1 MSTRY
6 ETSGVGEMS
15 NGSRIKTT
23 NNICPI
29 CGDVANT
36 ITGHHC
42 PHLLKVQGNGLR
54 VWVLAAKN
62 DEPRSIYKILA
73 DRM

>member
-1 MSTRY
+1 MKTG
-6 ETSGVGEMS
+6 T
-15 NGSRIKTT
+15 RIKNLGNT
-23 NNICPI
+23 CPI

-42 PHLLKVQGNGLR
+42 PHLLKVQGNGFR
-54 VWVLAAKN
+54 VWGPETKN